1 MSRAAAR
8 PTIVRL
14 SQAAQTAVESLPSF
28 IDLDDEQL
36 ETPPSMAAGFFA
48 VTVDVT
54 GDRTPEDGVSADFG
68 AFSGSARV

>member
-1 MSRAAAR
+1 
-8 PTIVRL
+8 
-14 SQAAQTAVESLPSF
+14 
-28 IDLDDEQL
+28 
-36 ETPPSMAAGFFA
+36 MAAGFFA